1 MNKVMHHLHRAIEC
15 NPDFSEAHV
24 ILAQEYKDRDDF
36 LHYVDYLNKAIDID
50 RKLILE
56 SEERQKDYAH
66 QNLFG
71 LVRKL
76 FFLEMDQKRHLSNL
90 LIEMGTYHFAKKDI
104 NKAQQFYNDAE
115 SIDPLYGDVYYRLG
129 KIQLKHKKHKKA
141 CQYFIQCIE
150 RDIQHSGANIE
161 LGKYYQ
167 RKKNFHLAEVHFF
180 CGLESNPYNASV
192 HIFICKLYLILKKL
206 EPAKHHYDTAVSLDA
221 SVENKKLKDK
231 ISI

>member
-15 NPDFSEAHV
+15 NPDFSDAHV
-24 ILAQEYKDRDDF
+24 ILAQEYKKKDDF
-36 LHYVDYLNKAIDID
+36 LHYVKYLNKAISID

-56 SEERQKDYAH
+56 SAELQEDYAY

-76 FFLEMDQKRHLSNL
+76 FFLEMEQKRHLSNL
-90 LIEMGTYHFAKKDI
+90 LIEMGAYHFVKKDFK
-104 NKAQQFYNDAE
+104 KAQQFYMDAE
-115 SIDPLYGDVYYRLG
+115 LVDPLSGDVYYHLG
-129 KIQLKHKKHKKA
+129 KIQLKNKKHKKA
-141 CQYFIQCIE
+141 YQYFIQCIE
-150 RDIQHSGANIE
+150 RDIQHTGANIE

-167 RKKNFHLAEVHFF
+167 REKDFHLAEVHFF
-180 CGLESNPYNASV
+180 CALETNPYDALV
-192 HIFICKLYLILKKL
+192 HILICKLYLTMKKL

-221 SVENKKLKDK
+221 SVEDKNLKDK